1 MRKPRKSWG
10 LTDTGNRGI
19 RMKQT
24 YIQKLLTK
32 YNGLRLNVKF
42 MLLII
47 LFIEVVVGIF
57 SVILFWSMR
66 RSTIQ
71 EKITEIVYEMDRQ
84 HAQIRKNV
92 DAINMSTQFFLN
104 DLALQDFLVE
114 LKRGDSMPADK
125 LNAFYHENI
134 ASMERMVNSNF
145 YLYQIRVY
153 ADQDTMQEMMP
164 ILYTR
169 ERMNRLEWAQDE
181 PLFGWK
187 FNYLDAIFDSYTVAQ
202 NNRILSLVTPI
213 EDYENGELAV
223 LEVSM
228 TMDTMFEGLYNAKDD
243 MVVCFLDETGQQ
255 YYGSEEDRENPYIQA
270 VLEKIHTVEEDQF
283 HCRTVNGKE
292 IIAGCIKV
300 KELSGNLV
308 CVQDISGAVGQI
320 RRIRNWFILVM
331 ILFIPF
337 LAAGINVVVKTVL
350 HQFYRIIDAIKRVQ
364 TGDLGV
370 VIEDCGT
377 DEMGELGSQVNKML
391 TEINHLMKEQIDKE
405 LLVKNSEIKALQNQI
420 NAHFI
425 YNVLESIKMMAEIEE
440 QYDISDA
447 VTTLGKLLRYSMR
460 WTTGNVTVAEEI
472 EYIKNY
478 LKLIN
483 IRFDY
488 EIFLSLNIPDII
500 YAQRIPK
507 MSLQPI
513 VENAIYHGIEQMA
526 EDTNIYIK
534 GLMEGD
540 SCVIEITDA
549 GRGMS
554 EEQVEQLYKKIS
566 GEIETAGGSGNGIGL
581 KNVQDRIRMN
591 FGEQYGI
598 EIASKLGCYTKIMVR
613 IPLQPQGGGDF
624 G

>member
-1 MRKPRKSWG
+1 MDKMRMRKYFRK
-10 LTDTGNRGI
+10 LHTR
-19 RMKQT
+19 
-24 YIQKLLTK
+24 
-32 YNGLRLNVKF
+32 YNGLGLNVKF

-47 LFIEVVVGIF
+47 LFIEAVGGIF
-57 SVILFWSMR
+57 SGVLFWNME
-66 RSTIQ
+66 RSTVQ
-71 EKITEIVYEMDRQ
+71 ENITAIRYEMNRQ

-104 DLALQDFLVE
+104 DQALHDFLVE
-114 LKRGDSMPADK
+114 LKQGHELSADR
-125 LNAFYHENI
+125 LHAFFHDNI
-134 ASMERMVNSNF
+134 ASMERMVNSNL

-153 ADQDTMQEMMP
+153 AEQDAMQEMMP

-169 ERMNRLEWAQDE
+169 DRMNRLAWAQDE

-187 FNYLDAIFDSYTVAQ
+187 FNYIDAIFDAYTVAQ
-202 NNRILSLVTPI
+202 NSRILSLVTPI
-213 EDYENGELAV
+213 EEYENGELAV
-223 LEVSM
+223 LEVAM
-228 TMDTMFEGLYNAKDD
+228 KMDTMFEGMYHAKDG
-243 MVVCFLDETGQQ
+243 MTVCFVDESGEQ
-255 YYGSEEDRENPYIQA
+255 YYGAEEDRDNPYIQA
-270 VLEKIHTVEEDQF
+270 ALTQAGTEGEEQYWHQTID
-283 HCRTVNGKE
+283 GKE
-292 IIAGCIKV
+292 MIVGSTTV
-300 KELSGNLV
+300 KELSGTLV
-308 CVQDISGAVGQI
+308 CAQDISGAVGKI
-320 RRIRNWFILVM
+320 RNMRNWFVFAMVL
-331 ILFIPF
+331 LIPF
-337 LAAGINVVVKTVL
+337 LAAVINVVVKTVL
-350 HQFYRIIDAIKRVQ
+350 RQFYRIIDAIKRVQ
-364 TGDLGV
+364 TGDLSV

-460 WTTGNVTVAEEI
+460 WTAGTVTVAEEI
-472 EYIKNY
+472 EYIRNY
-478 LKLIN
+478 LKLMN

-488 EIFLSLNIPDII
+488 EIYLSLNIPDSI
-500 YAQRIPK
+500 YAQQIPK

-534 GLMEGD
+534 GLVAGKD
-540 SCVIEITDA
+540 CVIEITDA

-554 EEQVEQLYKKIS
+554 EEEVARLYKKIS
-566 GEIETAGGSGNGIGL
+566 GEIETTGGSGNGIGL
-581 KNVQDRIRMN
+581 KNVQDRIKMN
-591 FGEQYGI
+591 FGEEYGI

-613 IPLQPQGGGDF
+613 IPLKAEEREDLE
-624 G
+624 